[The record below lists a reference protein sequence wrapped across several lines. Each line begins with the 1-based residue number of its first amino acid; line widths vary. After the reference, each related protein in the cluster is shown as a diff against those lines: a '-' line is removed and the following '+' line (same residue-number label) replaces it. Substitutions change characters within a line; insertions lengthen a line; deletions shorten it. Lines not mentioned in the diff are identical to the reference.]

1 MKKDIILLGTA
12 LGSATVLA
20 ILCAIWKRRSKATY
34 IDHIS
39 DNDNGSDSDSPVLD
53 TDHFPDKENEQLEN
67 KNQDPEENC
76 VSDSEKEEEMFDFSD
91 TIPEEELESLYG
103 IENFDV
109 PLDECDENVAAN
121 KSTTVDQNDSIKANI
136 WLEDGMPSFRSET
149 DEFAFWRE
157 AIENAQKRWK
167 SEIYSVSF
175 PKVMRY
181 ITRKGFAS
189 ASGFLCNGD
198 HFAAHLAAFHIFH
211 RSPLPFCGNAP
222 FRYALRYNGV
232 IHFVDLFEQGSAEC
246 QPFLIGSLQHLLCTV
261 SAIHPETIASVLPVL
276 TRPLHL
282 DRLFQFIRITNF
294 QISDK
299 LLDLL

>member
-12 LGSATVLA
+12 LGSAAVLA
-20 ILCAIWKRRSKATY
+20 ILCAILKRRSKATY
-34 IDHIS
+34 IDHVS

-76 VSDSEKEEEMFDFSD
+76 VFDSEKEEEMFDFSD

-121 KSTTVDQNDSIKANI
+121 KSTAVDQNDSIKANI
-136 WLEDGMPSFRSET
+136 WLEDEMPSFRSET

-157 AIENAQKRWK
+157 AIENAQKHWR

-181 ITRKGFAS
+181 ITRKGSAS
-189 ASGFLCNGD
+189 ASGLKEKFNISYYTAKKIMQILTD
-198 HFAAHLAAFHIFH
+198 HKLVSQL
-211 RSPLPFCGNAP
+211 RGTYP
-222 FRYALRYNGV
+222 RYVWISEEMWRAWRYNCV
-232 IHFVDLFEQGSAEC
+232 PDSDL
-246 QPFLIGSLQHLLCTV
+246 
-261 SAIHPETIASVLPVL
+261 PEAQEKSC
-276 TRPLHL
+276 
-282 DRLFQFIRITNF
+282 
-294 QISDK
+294 
-299 LLDLL
+299 

>member
-20 ILCAIWKRRSKATY
+20 ILCAILKRRSKATY
-34 IDHIS
+34 IDHVS

-91 TIPEEELESLYG
+91 TIPEEELGSLYG

-121 KSTTVDQNDSIKANI
+121 KSTAVDQNDSIKANI
-136 WLEDGMPSFRSET
+136 WLEDEMPSFRSET

-157 AIENAQKRWK
+157 AIENAQKHWR

-181 ITRKGFAS
+181 ITRKGSAS
-189 ASGFLCNGD
+189 ASGLKEKFNISYYTAKKIMQILTD
-198 HFAAHLAAFHIFH
+198 HKLVSQL
-211 RSPLPFCGNAP
+211 RGTYP
-222 FRYALRYNGV
+222 RYVWISEEMWRAVRK
-232 IHFVDLFEQGSAEC
+232 
-246 QPFLIGSLQHLLCTV
+246 
-261 SAIHPETIASVLPVL
+261 PVKV
-276 TRPLHL
+276 TKGMKER
-282 DRLFQFIRITNF
+282 
-294 QISDK
+294 
-299 LLDLL
+299 